1 MSSKPGA
8 AHSDYEYLRSAMLE
22 KENTES
28 EHDVLVTTAITLCG
42 SPYGLRVRSEAWDSR
57 ARESAQAPLCSI
69 EGRWPNAQAISWPA
83 FLFRHQVDM
92 GRLVADSRR
101 DLWADTL
108 RAQKG

>member
-1 MSSKPGA
+1 MSTKNGS

-22 KENTES
+22 KENTEY
-28 EHDVLVTTAITLCG
+28 EHDVLVTTTITLCG
-42 SPYGLRVRSEAWDSR
+42 SPYSLRVRSEAWDSR
-57 ARESAQAPLCSI
+57 AGESAQAPLCSE
-69 EGRWPNAQAISWPA
+69 EGRWPNAQSISWPA
-83 FLFRHQVDM
+83 YIFRHYVSL

>member
-1 MSSKPGA
+1 MSSKPNN
-8 AHSDYEYLRSAMLE
+8 AHGDYEYLRSAMLE
-22 KENTES
+22 KENTER
-28 EHDVLVTTAITLCG
+28 ELDVLVTTAITLCG

-57 ARESAQAPLCSI
+57 EGSSPQTPLCSV
-69 EGRWPNAQAISWPA
+69 EGRWPNANAISWPS
-83 FLFRHQVDM
+83 FLFRHQVEL